1 MKKLLVI
8 FILMFFLSLVP
19 CMVLTDKTASAV
31 DTSVLAGS
39 GSSCSDG
46 TCKLTNPLSEG
57 VSEGVTPQQLIG
69 KIINAALGVVGSLAL
84 IMFIYGGFTWML
96 AAGNAE
102 AVTKGKNIII
112 WATIGLVVIFS
123 AYALVK
129 FVISGIGA

>member
-19 CMVLTDKTASAV
+19 YVVLANKTASGEGEEV
-31 DTSVLAGS
+31 SAGG
-39 GSSCSDG
+39 GSSCSGG
-46 TCKLTNPLSEG
+46 TCKLDNPLKDKDDKDI
-57 VSEGVTPQQLIG
+57 TPQQLIG
-69 KIINAALGVVGSLAL
+69 KVINAALGVVGSLAL

-102 AVTKGKNIII
+102 AVTKGKNILI
-112 WATIGLVVIFS
+112 WATIGLIVIFS